1 MLAHFMKVAGMT
13 QLTASPKPASPAPA
27 GLLRPS
33 DFLMNLIVSI
43 LAPIFLGVT
52 GGDVNLAR
60 MAAIQAVNTY
70 RVRHCADLIAVAL
83 IVAYGL
89 AALNSLSLSF
99 GEEVSLSMVL
109 RLRNNANA
117 LNRSAEQNRRAMRRH
132 VEPDVT
138 EMMAPPEPPALP
150 ETPADAPEAEPF
162 LSDAAEALLAAEA
175 RDRLSG
181 PRPQAAAEPV
191 APAADPVAE
200 TAGDAA
206 SEKRLR
212 EMWAIAMVKDAA
224 DITAGLPGLP
234 PTERG
239 AASVRAGMLA
249 STANQ
254 LLTGGDGPG
263 VGFRLAPG
271 KVTGSR
277 VRPGGGDGGLCG
289 PGG

>member
-1 MLAHFMKVAGMT
+1 MT
-13 QLTASPKPASPAPA
+13 QLTTSPNAPSPTPA

-33 DFLMNLIVSI
+33 DFLLNLIVSI

-83 IVAYGL
+83 IIAYGL

-117 LNRSAEQNRRAMRRH
+117 LNRSAEQNRRAMRSH
-132 VEPDVT
+132 VEPAVT

-150 ETPADAPEAEPF
+150 ETPGDVPEAEPF

-191 APAADPVAE
+191 ARAADPVAE

-234 PTERG
+234 ATERG

-254 LLTGGDGPG
+254 LLTGGDVPG
-263 VGFRLAPG
+263 GGFTLTGG
-271 KVTGSR
+271 KAARSR
-277 VRPGGGDGGLCG
+277 VRPG
-289 PGG
+289 